1 MNVRGVKGKRKK
13 RKPTKPDNPAQSARF
28 IEAAKSLGIESD
40 EAFERA
46 MNTLVPIKPRKQKP

>member
-28 IEAAKSLGIESD
+28 IAAAKALGIESG

-46 MNTLVPIKPRKQKP
+46 MDTLAKSPRRKKGE